1 MHGFGPIR
9 VQQDGAASCLED
21 QVTTNNYS
29 EHPSQLINQTHPLSE
44 SLKILNLFL
53 KKTFICFL
61 TKQTDFGKHH
71 RYNDDDDDMH
81 NQRYDD
87 LKISK

>member
-29 EHPSQLINQTHPLSE
+29 EHPSPLIYQTHPRSE
-44 SLKILNLFL
+44 MLKILNLFL
-53 KKTFICFL
+53 KKTFAFL
-61 TKQTDFGKHH
+61 QNKQIFKSIIDTMMIRTTRG
-71 RYNDDDDDMH
+71 MT
-81 NQRYDD
+81 
-87 LKISK
+87 I